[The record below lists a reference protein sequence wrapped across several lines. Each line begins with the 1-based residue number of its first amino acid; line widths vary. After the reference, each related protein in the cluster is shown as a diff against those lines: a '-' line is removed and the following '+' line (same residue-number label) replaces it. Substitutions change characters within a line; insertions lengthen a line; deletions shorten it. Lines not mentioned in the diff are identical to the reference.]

1 MSRLRLA
8 LLAAVVPAAAIAAVL
23 WPLWTYAL
31 TLALFGLPHVLV
43 ELRYVDERFAARL
56 PRRFATFLVGGLG
69 AVVLLRMC
77 ALGDVGTSVGRATL
91 ELLCGAVLV
100 ASAALLMARV
110 RALPGAVGAAVL
122 VGGALV
128 DPAATLV
135 GLAILHNLTP
145 VAFLAERLRGR
156 ARRRALFA
164 AAVAFGVV
172 PALLLLVDLPATTT
186 SGPFDTGALDAHLP
200 AFVPLPLL
208 GGPFADRLF
217 TVATYLQCLHYA
229 AVLHVLPVLGGA
241 AETKGRF
248 LSWPGVSH
256 FRVAIVAVTT
266 VLFAGFVWHFAGA
279 RSVYSVFAAL
289 HSWLELPLLALA
301 CGCGPVHTTQRAASE
316 AA

>member
-8 LLAAVVPAAAIAAVL
+8 LLAAVVPAAAIAAVS

-31 TLALFGLPHVLV
+31 SLALFGLPHVLV

-56 PRRFATFLVGGLG
+56 PGRFAAVLVAGLSTI
-69 AVVLLRMC
+69 VLLRVL
-77 ALGDVGTSVGRATL
+77 ALGGVGTSVGRATL

-100 ASAALLMARV
+100 AAAARLAARV

-122 VGGALV
+122 LCGAFL

-156 ARRRALFA
+156 IRRWALFG

-172 PALLLLVDLPATTT
+172 PAILLGLDLPAATTT
-186 SGPFDTGALDAHLP
+186 GPFDTGALDAHLP
-200 AFVPLPLL
+200 AFVPLALL
-208 GGPFADRLF
+208 DDPCADRLF
-217 TVATYLQCLHYA
+217 RVATYLQCLHYA
-229 AVLHVLPVLGGA
+229 VVLHVLPVLGGD
-241 AETKGRF
+241 AETNGRAM
-248 LSWPGVSH
+248 SWPGARR
-256 FRVAIVAVTT
+256 FRVVIAAAAAL
-266 VLFAGFVWHFAGA
+266 LFAGFVWHFAGA
-279 RSVYSVFAAL
+279 RSVYAVFAAL

-301 CGCGPVHTTQRAASE
+301 CGCGPANRASRAAAE

>member
-1 MSRLRLA
+1 MNRLRLA
-8 LLAAVVPAAAIAAVL
+8 LLAAVVPAAAIAAVV

-31 TLALFGLPHVLV
+31 TLAVFGLPHVLV

-56 PRRFATFLVGGLG
+56 PRRFTAFLVGGLSTI
-69 AVVLLRMC
+69 VLLRVL
-77 ALGDVGTSVGRATL
+77 ALGGVGTSVGRATL
-91 ELLCGAVLV
+91 ELLCGVVLV
-100 ASAALLMARV
+100 AAAALLVARV

-122 VGGALV
+122 LGGALV

-145 VAFLAERLRGR
+145 VAFLGERLRGR

-172 PALLLLVDLPATTT
+172 PAMLLGLDLPVATVT
-186 SGPFDTGALDAHLP
+186 GPFDTGSLDAHLP
-200 AFVPLPLL
+200 AFVPLSLL
-208 GGPFADRLF
+208 HDPCADRLF
-217 TVATYLQCLHYA
+217 AVATYLQCLHYA
-229 AVLHVLPVLGGA
+229 VVLHVLPALGGA
-241 AETKGRF
+241 AETKGRAF
-248 LSWPGVSH
+248 AWPSVSR
-256 FRVAIVAVTT
+256 FRVAIAAATA

-301 CGCGPVHTTQRAASE
+301 CGHGPVNTAPHAASE

>member
-8 LLAAVVPAAAIAAVL
+8 LLAAVVPAAALAAVS

-31 TLALFGLPHVLV
+31 SLALFGLPHVLV

-56 PRRFATFLVGGLG
+56 PRRFAAFLVGGLG
-69 AVVLLRMC
+69 TIVLLRML
-77 ALGDVGTSVGRATL
+77 ALGGIGTSVGRATL

-100 ASAALLMARV
+100 AAAAWLAARV

-122 VGGALV
+122 LCGALL

-156 ARRRALFA
+156 ARRWALFA

-172 PALLLLVDLPATTT
+172 PAMLLGLDLPAVTTG
-186 SGPFDTGALDAHLP
+186 GPFDTGSLEAHLP

-208 GGPFADRLF
+208 DDPCADRLF
-217 TVATYLQCLHYA
+217 AVAAYLQCLHYA
-229 AVLHVLPVLGGA
+229 VVLHVLPALGGG
-241 AETKGRF
+241 AEANGRS
-248 LSWPGVSH
+248 LSWPGVLR
-256 FRVAIVAVTT
+256 FRVVIAAATA
-266 VLFAGFVWHFAGA
+266 VLFTGFLWHFAGA

-301 CGCGPVHTTQRAASE
+301 CGCGPANTAARAASE

>member
-8 LLAAVVPAAAIAAVL
+8 LLAAVVPAAAVAAVV

-56 PRRFATFLVGGLG
+56 PKRFAAVLAGGLSTI
-69 AVVLLRMC
+69 VLLRVL
-77 ALGDVGTSVGRATL
+77 ALGGVGTSVGRATL

-100 ASAALLMARV
+100 AAAALLAARA
-110 RALPGAVGAAVL
+110 RALPGAVAAAVL
-122 VGGALV
+122 LCGALV

-172 PALLLLVDLPATTT
+172 PAMLLGLDLPAAMTT
-186 SGPFDTGALDAHLP
+186 GPFDTGSLDAHLP
-200 AFVPLPLL
+200 AFVPLSLL
-208 GGPFADRLF
+208 DDPCADRLF

-229 AVLHVLPVLGGA
+229 AVLHILPVLGGA
-241 AETKGRF
+241 AETNGRT

-256 FRVAIVAVTT
+256 FRVAIGAATAA
-266 VLFAGFVWHFAGA
+266 LFGGFVWHFVGA

-301 CGCGPVHTTQRAASE
+301 CGRGPVNTAPPAASE